1 MVDVTGKEIK
11 KGMCVFFDYG
21 DGDGKGVVIDEQQGQ
36 LGFWT
41 DSSEKEFYLL
51 SQVIKNGMVKR
62 FVITKE

>member
-11 KGMCVFFDYG
+11 KGMCVYFDYG
-21 DGDGKGVVIDEQQGQ
+21 DGSGMGVVIDEQHGQ

-41 DSSEKEFYLL
+41 GFPHNEFYPLA
-51 SQVIKNGMVKR
+51 QVVKNGVVRR

>member
-21 DGDGKGVVIDEQQGQ
+21 DGSGKGVVIDEQHGQ

-41 DSSEKEFYLL
+41 GPPEEFYLL
-51 SQVIKNGMVKR
+51 SQVAKTGMVKR